1 MNNHGGQ
8 AKQTTYIDSDEEEY
22 SDDSDGGGNAI
33 EEGLKVV
40 KNALNISSKKKSE
53 RLQRPAILDSI
64 IDENIDTAE
73 RTKQLENLWFKQ
85 PEEAKPKHR
94 HASSQKDSPSSD
106 DLSSQ
111 MSV

>member
-53 RLQRPAILDSI
+53 RL
-64 IDENIDTAE
+64 
-73 RTKQLENLWFKQ
+73 
-85 PEEAKPKHR
+85 
-94 HASSQKDSPSSD
+94 
-106 DLSSQ
+106 
-111 MSV
+111 